1 VAHKLVLHKIH
12 DVLGGRATW
21 AISGSAPLGTRHAHF
36 YRGLG
41 LTVLEG
47 YGLTENNAAA
57 SVNLPAKAKI
67 GTVGPALPG
76 LELKIADDGEI
87 LMRGDQLFDGY
98 HHNPEATAEAMS
110 GGWFHTG
117 DVGSMDEDGYLTITG
132 RKKEIIVTAGGK
144 NVSPAVL
151 EERIRSYALVGQCV
165 VIGDAKPFIAALI
178 TIDAEALPGW
188 LKSKGLDDMTSEQA
202 AADPVVREHLDKAI
216 ERANKAVS
224 RAESVRRYE
233 ILPED
238 LTIANGYLTPSMK
251 VKRDKVIADNT
262 ALIESIYAN
271 APKGD

>member
-1 VAHKLVLHKIH
+1 
-12 DVLGGRATW
+12 
-21 AISGSAPLGTRHAHF
+21 
-36 YRGLG
+36 
-41 LTVLEG
+41 
-47 YGLTENNAAA
+47 
-57 SVNLPAKAKI
+57 
-67 GTVGPALPG
+67 
-76 LELKIADDGEI
+76 
-87 LMRGDQLFDGY
+87 
-98 HHNPEATAEAMS
+98 
-110 GGWFHTG
+110 
-117 DVGSMDEDGYLTITG
+117 MDEDGFVTITG

-151 EERIRSYALVGQCV
+151 EERIRSYALVGQAV

-188 LKSKGLDDMTSEQA
+188 LKSKGLEEMTPTQA

-251 VKRDKVIADNT
+251 VKRDKVIADN
-262 ALIESIYAN
+262 AAAIEQIYAN